1 MNDEALP
8 PVAPHHVLVVDDEVA
23 VAEVVAEAIERDGH
37 STNIATDGAMAL
49 DMLAR
54 EPFDLIV
61 SDSKMPV
68 LDGESFYAELQRR
81 HPRLLTRIVFLT
93 GDVLSREKR
102 DFLERTGAP
111 YLTKPFDL
119 GEVRRTVRRLLAQ
132 GPGV

>member
-1 MNDEALP
+1 
-8 PVAPHHVLVVDDEVA
+8 
-23 VAEVVAEAIERDGH
+23 VVAEAIERDGH